1 MDHERP
7 NLAGNREYYQ
17 NLTLTPLL
25 RLCGYANSDQP
36 PDNSIVSSMTETRS
50 SRICRKWVGMH
61 NRPSENQ
68 MADLAAKAMAGDNA
82 ALAELWQRH
91 RRYAAAVILVYKP
104 ATADV
109 EDLLQEV
116 AATLVAKLH
125 TLGDPAA
132 FVPWLRVIS
141 MNAGRLAGRK
151 FSANIVR
158 GSLETA
164 DGREVAAGAE
174 QARRGFGEA
183 ASDAL
188 AAASAQAG
196 ANELLTLAARLPDE
210 YREPLLLKCLK
221 DLSYRQIGA
230 VLNLPEST
238 IETRIARGRRM
249 LRELAKAAENGET
262 PEKIRVGVP
271 QAPKPTAAALLSGQT
286 AGKATPAHQVK

>member
-1 MDHERP
+1 
-7 NLAGNREYYQ
+7 
-17 NLTLTPLL
+17 
-25 RLCGYANSDQP
+25 
-36 PDNSIVSSMTETRS
+36 
-50 SRICRKWVGMH
+50 MH
-61 NRPSENQ
+61 NGFSENQ
-68 MADLAAKAMAGDNA
+68 IADLAARAMAGNRA

-104 ATADV
+104 ATSDV
-109 EDLLQEV
+109 DDLLQEV

-125 TLGDPAA
+125 TLDDPAA

-151 FSANIVR
+151 YSANIVR
-158 GSLETA
+158 WSLETA

-183 ASDAL
+183 ASNAL
-188 AAASAQAG
+188 AAASTQAG

-249 LRELAKAAENGET
+249 LRELAKAAENGQT
-262 PEKIRVGVP
+262 PEKIRVGVAQP
-271 QAPKPTAAALLSGQT
+271 LKPTGSLVLGGNG
-286 AGKATPAHQVK
+286 AGKATQAHQVK

>member
-1 MDHERP
+1 LGRERA
-7 NLAGNREYYQ
+7 NLADTGEYYL
-17 NLTLTPLL
+17 NLTLAL
-25 RLCGYANSDQP
+25 RLWNCVTADCL
-36 PDNSIVSSMTETRS
+36 PDNTTGSSMTESPR
-50 SRICRKWVGMH
+50 SRIYEEWAGM
-61 NRPSENQ
+61 NNGFSENQ
-68 MADLAAKAMAGDNA
+68 TAELAAKSMAGDPA

-116 AATLVAKLH
+116 AVTLVAKLH
-125 TLGDPAA
+125 TLGDPGA

-151 FSANIVR
+151 FSANMVR

-183 ASDAL
+183 ANDAL
-188 AAASAQAG
+188 TAASAQAG

-262 PEKIRVGVP
+262 PEKIRVGVR
-271 QAPKPTAAALLSGQT
+271 QAPKPTVAAVLSCQT
-286 AGKATPAHQVK
+286 AGKATKAHQVT